1 MPEIDRTTETTCMVQ
16 GLELASTAPSLKTQH
31 N

>member
-1 MPEIDRTTETTCMVQ
+1 MPEIDRTTQTTFMVQ
-16 GLELASTAPSLKTQH
+16 GLELASTAASLKTQH